1 MNKKACSAI
10 IAATT
15 FISTAFTSLPFHV
28 NDNVRA
34 DSTVKIM
41 CIGDSITDGYGIN
54 GSYRKFL
61 YNNLIEMGYTI
72 DMVGAKGGGWTPTY
86 TDEDTGVTFSYDDEN
101 TGYSGY
107 AIKEY
112 SGRSGIL
119 ETLKSTD
126 CLAQTTP
133 DIVILQIGTN
143 DVIDNHELDSA
154 GDRLSDLI
162 TYIIGEIP
170 SGSALFV
177 TSIPDLDPNRS
188 DVYSW
193 FGNYRHSSDWQT
205 QYSDDEVEVNVQAAI
220 DTYNSTVRYTV
231 SNLQGTY
238 SNLYIGDV
246 HSAITDVTT
255 QLNDGVHPNNVGYKL
270 MGAYWTTVIDSYLSG
285 STPSVSTTTTNAT
298 TSTTTAASATT
309 TVTEAT
315 TTTSEE
321 TTTTTTSNN
330 ETTTSS
336 STTTNTTTSTTVT
349 SSENITTTTADPD
362 ISENGYKISDLIKL
376 QQHILRTVDNN
387 TGTLLIQL
395 TVEDVQR
402 YDMNSDGKLNSFD
415 SVLLRKELLTVAHD
429 IPRS

>member
-10 IAATT
+10 IAATA

-61 YNNLIEMGYTI
+61 YNNLTEMGYTI

-119 ETLKSTD
+119 ETLQSTD

-205 QYSDDEVEVNVQAAI
+205 QYSDDEVEVNVQAAV
-220 DTYNSTVRYTV
+220 DTYNSTVRHTV

-270 MGAYWTTVIDSYLSG
+270 MGAYWTTVIDNYLSG
-285 STPSVSTTTTNAT
+285 SAPFISTTTTT
-298 TSTTTAASATT
+298 TSTTT
-309 TVTEAT
+309 TVTETT

-321 TTTTTTSNN
+321 TTTTTTTSLTTTSTS
-330 ETTTSS
+330 ETTTTTSS

-349 SSENITTTTADPD
+349 SSETITTTTADPD
-362 ISENGYKISDLIKL
+362 ISENGYKISDLVKL
-376 QQHILRTVDNN
+376 QQHILRTVDSN
-387 TGTLLIQL
+387 TGALLIQL
-395 TVEDVQR
+395 TAEDAQR

-415 SVLLRKELLTVAHD
+415 SVLLRKELLTVC
-429 IPRS
+429 S